1 MKKTHLKEF
10 LLISIC
16 LVLNVANAI
25 AQESKEIKVDGK
37 VVNQNIGLESSF
49 VELLDLNKE
58 KIISA
63 VTDDKGLFQFKY
75 ETKDS
80 LLYIRASYY
89 TLKTVI
95 KKIDFSDN
103 EVINVEIHLDEPN
116 IEKLD
121 EVTVISDHL
130 VKYEVNKTIYKVKKN
145 DYVKNAQPTEVFNN
159 IPTLSYDEVNGLL
172 IENQLEGKVY
182 IDGLES
188 SVKTYQTLKFLILTK
203 LRLLQRHQPSMDQN
217 LQVELLMLSRKKTLK
232 TL

>member
-145 DYVKNAQPTEVFNN
+145 DYVKKITICRN
-159 IPTLSYDEVNGLL
+159 IQWFYKIIN
-172 IENQLEGKVY
+172 
-182 IDGLES
+182 
-188 SVKTYQTLKFLILTK
+188 
-203 LRLLQRHQPSMDQN
+203 DQ
-217 LQVELLMLSRKKTLK
+217 K
-232 TL
+232 